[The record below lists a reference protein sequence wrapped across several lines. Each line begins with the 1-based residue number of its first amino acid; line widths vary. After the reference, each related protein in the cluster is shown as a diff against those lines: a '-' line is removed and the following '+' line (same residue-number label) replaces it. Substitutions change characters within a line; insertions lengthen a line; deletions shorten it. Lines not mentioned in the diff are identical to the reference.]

1 MSKEE
6 LGKSVISTPKRDDEK
21 YPGRFHIEVC
31 PGNLARK
38 PGIDTTRKDEI
49 GKFKI
54 NSDLVMAIIENN
66 DCRRADLQVHSH
78 MLNRW
83 PFTLRRSFEKQRFL
97 PTINP
102 NSILQLGFRDSK
114 DFNRG

>member
-1 MSKEE
+1 MTRTFQGKIKKRLTSMSC
-6 LGKSVISTPKRDDEK
+6 LSLDHWNIRVWGPPVLLI
-21 YPGRFHIEVC
+21 
-31 PGNLARK
+31 NLLQDGAGLIFFLNR
-38 PGIDTTRKDEI
+38 
-49 GKFKI
+49 
-54 NSDLVMAIIENN
+54 
-66 DCRRADLQVHSH
+66 DLQVHSH

-83 PFTLRRSFEKQRFL
+83 PFTLRRSFEKQPFL

>member
-1 MSKEE
+1 
-6 LGKSVISTPKRDDEK
+6 KSVISTPKRDDEK
-21 YPGRFHIEVC
+21 YPGRFHMEVC
-31 PGNLARK
+31 PGNLAKKGNRDL
-38 PGIDTTRKDEI
+38 IDTTRKNEI
-49 GKFKI
+49 SKFKI
-54 NSDLVMAIIENN
+54 NRDLVMAIFENN
-66 DCRRADLQVHSH
+66 DSRDLQVHSH

-83 PFTLRRSFEKQRFL
+83 PFTLRRSFEKQPFL